1 MLYNHIELKAISTKI
16 YQPSTSGKLRSLHL
30 HNTTIFDTVKTKKEY
45 LNLKGHLL
53 PTEKEGTVNT
63 IIRELTL
70 GVNKESKSHQDTIKE
85 GKREFGVNL
94 SIVSVVQHNKK

>member
-1 MLYNHIELKAISTKI
+1 M
-16 YQPSTSGKLRSLHL
+16 
-30 HNTTIFDTVKTKKEY
+30 
-45 LNLKGHLL
+45 

-70 GVNKESKSHQDTIKE
+70 DVNKENKSHRDTIKE
-85 GKREFGVNL
+85 GKREFGVHL